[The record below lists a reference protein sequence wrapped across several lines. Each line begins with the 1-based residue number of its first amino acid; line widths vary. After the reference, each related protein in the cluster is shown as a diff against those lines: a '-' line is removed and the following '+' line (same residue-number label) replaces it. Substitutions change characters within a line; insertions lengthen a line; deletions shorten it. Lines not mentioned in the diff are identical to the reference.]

1 MPMRDASSDHA
12 ADPALLRFG
21 DLTLDPTRFK
31 AWRNGRTILLS
42 ALQVQLLTLMMAR
55 PDHVFT
61 RDELERAL
69 WTGRTLEMANLR
81 TCFRRLRHSLNA
93 PGERELICNV
103 RQQGYALSV
112 PEEHG

>member
-1 MPMRDASSDHA
+1 MPVRDFSPDPQSD
-12 ADPALLRFG
+12 PTLLRFA

-81 TCFRRLRHSLNA
+81 TCFRRLRATLNA

-103 RQQGYALSV
+103 RHQGYALSA
-112 PEEHG
+112 PEPHG